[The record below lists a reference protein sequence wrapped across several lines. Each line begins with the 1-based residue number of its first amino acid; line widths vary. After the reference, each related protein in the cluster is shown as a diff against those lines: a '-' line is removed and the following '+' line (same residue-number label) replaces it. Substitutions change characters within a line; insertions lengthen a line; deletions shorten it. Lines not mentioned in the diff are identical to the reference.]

1 MKNKIT
7 FAQFGCGKMGVNTAK
22 YAMEKGAGLVAAF
35 DMNPALIGKDVGAH
49 LGMETLDIIVRNA
62 DEAEAVLKELK
73 PDICIITTKS
83 LMKDVKEI
91 MTICAENGVNAISTC
106 EEAIYPWNSSPGIA
120 AELDRIAKENNCTIT
135 GTGANESQYG
145 GIFGLLGGNTHKTH
159 KIVAT
164 AQYNVDDYGIALA
177 KGHGVGLTAEAFEKE
192 IAAADNITD
201 AQRQRLI
208 EKGEFLPSYVWNTNG
223 WICDYLG
230 LTVKKQIQKCT
241 PKFADAEIRSQTMDA
256 IIPVGR
262 VIGMGA
268 RCVTTTEEGCTIETE
283 CIGIVYGQGE
293 EDSNISVTYGV
304 PDTETF
310 MRRPATAEMT
320 CATIVNRIPD
330 VINAPAGYVTTS
342 KMPTLKYKVN
352 DLNAYINGGKL

>member
-1 MKNKIT
+1 MKHNIT
-7 FAQFGCGKMGVNTAK
+7 FAQFGCGRMGVNTAK
-22 YAMEKGAGLVAAF
+22 YAMEKGAKLVAAF
-35 DMNPALIGKDVGAH
+35 DMNPALIGKDAGESFG
-49 LGMETLDIIVRNA
+49 LERLDVAVRSA
-62 DEAEAVLKELK
+62 SEAEPVLRNLK

-83 LMKDVKEI
+83 LMKEVKEI
-91 MTICAENGVNAISTC
+91 MLICARNGINAISTC
-106 EEAIYPWNSSPGIA
+106 EEAIYPWNSSPTIT
-120 AELDRIAKENNCTIT
+120 AEIDRIAKENNCTIT

-145 GIFGLLGGNTHKTH
+145 GIFGLLGGNTHRTE

-192 IAAADNITD
+192 IAATDDITEEE
-201 AQRQRLI
+201 RQGLI

-230 LTVKKQIQKCT
+230 LTVKKQTQKCT
-241 PKFADAEIRSQTMDA
+241 PKFADVDIKSQTMNT
-256 IIPVGR
+256 IIPAGI

-268 RCVTTTEEGCTIETE
+268 LCTTETEEGLTIETE

-293 EDSNISVTYGV
+293 EDSNVSITYGI
-304 PDTETF
+304 PDTETL
-310 MRRPATAEMT
+310 MRKPATVEMT

-330 VINAPAGYVTTS
+330 VINAPAGYITTS

-352 DLNAYINGGKL
+352 DLRQYCK